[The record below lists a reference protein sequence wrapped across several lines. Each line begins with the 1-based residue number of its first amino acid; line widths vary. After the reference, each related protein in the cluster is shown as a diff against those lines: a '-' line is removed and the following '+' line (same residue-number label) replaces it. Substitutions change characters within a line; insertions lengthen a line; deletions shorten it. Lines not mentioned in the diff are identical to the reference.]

1 MSKRRTTSFLAVRFN
16 KAVNSDVN
24 NIDFIFRQERDEDS
38 EPYLLKNYP
47 RDVRYD
53 RKGDRYIIPW
63 TQQETAMFLED
74 HAFYM
79 DTRVVLTGGEIPE
92 TNIVKLIMNA
102 TLFDTDSEYEFTPW
116 KSGRS
121 PYIGENGDWYEY
133 SEEDDQWVDTGVV
146 AKGNGI
152 YNITQNDDKTLTIL
166 MDDGDTYNTD
176 PVQGEKGDKGDDG
189 DPAVFYTLEPDKN
202 VIIYDPEVSPWTD
215 MNSPSQVILRAYKY
229 INGVKTAYTASLITA
244 IVTYDRSAYA
254 PLPAVTRST
263 TASNATSITV
273 PVNAE
278 PGTADLTASYIDPH
292 GNTITARV
300 PALRNGRDGED
311 GAIAEWPDNTDDDIL
326 PGDIIVR
333 AITYPPSFPT
343 PSVGSFCVTG
353 GGYLLQVTSVTGSAV
368 TYVAVAD
375 MAHIISAPPATNAGD
390 ILVWDGMGAV
400 WMSMADWQS
409 TYGGT

>member
-16 KAVNSDVN
+16 KVVNADVN

-92 TNIVKLIMNA
+92 TNIVKLTMNA

-166 MDDGDTYNTD
+166 MDDGETYNTD
-176 PVQGEKGDKGDDG
+176 PVQGKKGDKGDDG
-189 DPAVFYTLEPDKN
+189 GPAVWYTLESNYN
-202 VIIYDPEVSPWTD
+202 VISYDPASTASFK
-215 MNSPSQVILRAYKY
+215 NAPSQITLYAYKY
-229 INGVKTAYTASLITA
+229 ENGVKMSYTAPRIDAVTFY
-244 IVTYDRSAYA
+244 ITYDSG
-254 PLPAVTRST
+254 
-263 TASNATSITV
+263 ATSRLFSGENV
-273 PVNAE
+273 SSLVVNVNEEMGWAE
-278 PGTADLTASYIDPH
+278 VQGHFTDPY
-292 GNTITARV
+292 GNTIYCRV
-300 PALRNGRDGED
+300 PSLKFGATGPKGDDGR
-311 GAIAEWPDNTDDDIL
+311 IPPWSDNVVDDYQV
-326 PGDIIVR
+326 GDIVVR
-333 AITYPPSFPT
+333 AITNPPSFDV
-343 PSVGSFCVTG
+343 PSVGDLFITG
-353 GGYLLQVTSVTGSAV
+353 GNFLLQVTSVTGSTV
-368 TYVAVAD
+368 TYVVVAD

-390 ILVWDGMGAV
+390 ILVWDGIAPV